1 MHFSALLPPPL
12 SVVPHQLI
20 VLCSSISPEE
30 MRLSMLH
37 TNPGAHLADMQLQS
51 VQHGTEQPSPASSCP
66 ASHLQ
71 IKRMQMEARSF
82 SQDKSQQ
89 LLRKVK
95 DYQADLRKISDDF
108 KQAQGGGG
116 GGAAARA
123 ELGLSDNYYD
133 TSAGERWG
141 QAGHCRRQAISC
153 GRVGQTGTAAGR
165 QGAPQV
171 AGGRQLC
178 GAVLSLS
185 CRPHDTASAGRHVS
199 HLAAQTCA

>member
-1 MHFSALLPPPL
+1 MQQYQARTDAPQHAA
-12 SVVPHQLI
+12 
-20 VLCSSISPEE
+20 
-30 MRLSMLH
+30 RK
-37 TNPGAHLADMQLQS
+37 PGARPSDMQPQS
-51 VQHGTEQPSPASSCP
+51 VQHNAAQSPPASSHS

-82 SQDKSQQ
+82 SHDKSQQ

-141 QAGHCRRQAISC
+141 
-153 GRVGQTGTAAGR
+153 
-165 QGAPQV
+165 
-171 AGGRQLC
+171 
-178 GAVLSLS
+178 
-185 CRPHDTASAGRHVS
+185 
-199 HLAAQTCA
+199 